1 MLVSTTNTNI
11 NSHVSETIAA
21 LTHEQRLTYEKRLE
35 DEYVSGELS
44 WNFKKGEIL
53 KTWANLLIY
62 YVNPPSMI
70 SSYIKNRLRMR
81 GLSIGQLMYVS
92 EVLPVEFKD
101 PRFDTYQLRQG
112 NPSLPKQAEIFE
124 NYDEIAT
131 QAIDLRALDSSSSA
145 AEQYEIITRRKR
157 HIKGIRQK
165 LSDENDMLTQ
175 FAIEHDISIPE
186 LQKESALE
194 PPSEFW
200 GDSVATESLDEIIH
214 NVSVL
219 LHYLQDVRQLVH
231 KFKPSEPVAEDMRQH
246 AIKLRDRFLVPFG
259 KAVAFLCKGYV
270 DIAAM
275 PSDAKNA
282 ALSLDWM
289 KIGIDKYVNAGS
301 RGAGVLNAIKTG
313 QHYFKLGK
321 EPNTVYEIPVEREFT
336 REQVGDKAAKILL
349 CQARDY
355 LATNELEQFLQVWA
369 KNTNIEITLQDAQTF
384 YNRAIKRATKQ

>member
-1 MLVSTTNTNI
+1 VSTTNTNI

-21 LTHEQRLTYEKRLE
+21 LTHEQRLGYEKRLE

-44 WNFKKGEIL
+44 WSFKKGEIL

-81 GLSIGQLMYVS
+81 GLSEGQIDHVS
-92 EVLPVEFKD
+92 RVLDPEFKD
-101 PRFDTYQLRQG
+101 PRFDTYRNRDASASLR
-112 NPSLPKQAEIFE
+112 AEVFE

-131 QAIDLRALDSSSSA
+131 QAVDLRSLEKSSST

-165 LSDENDMLTQ
+165 LSDENDLLTQ
-175 FAIEHDISIPE
+175 FAIEHDIKIPE

-194 PPSEFW
+194 PPPEFW
-200 GDSVATESLDEIIH
+200 GDTVATDTLDEFAHELGVIK
-214 NVSVL
+214 
-219 LHYLQDVRQLVH
+219 HYVEDTSQLMK
-231 KFKPSEPVAEDMRQH
+231 KFKPAEEISQKIRDY
-246 AIKLRDRFLVPFG
+246 ILELRNRVLVPMTKQMFF
-259 KAVAFLCKGYV
+259 VCRGYR
-270 DIAAM
+270 DILGM

-282 ALSLDWM
+282 ALLLDWM

-321 EPNTVYEIPVEREFT
+321 EPNTVYEIEVEREFT

-349 CQARDY
+349 MQARDI
-355 LATNELEQFLQVWA
+355 LMQNECEQALQSWA
-369 KNTNIEITLQDAQTF
+369 KNTNVEITLQDAQTF
-384 YNRAIKRATKQ
+384 YKRAIKKEAAKR